1 MKYLITSAL
10 PYANGKLHIGHVAGA
25 YLPADIFVRF
35 LRLNHEDVIYICGTD
50 EHGTPISIQAD
61 AEGVEPKVIVD
72 RYHALIKEAFDGIN
86 IEFDNF
92 SGTSRPPHYKI
103 SQEFFLNLY
112 NNKNIHPKDTRQF
125 YCEHDQRFLADRYV
139 EGICPNCEAA
149 NARGDQCDACG
160 QIYDTTTLKE
170 PKCKICGNT
179 PVIKDTRHWFIHLD
193 GFTQRMKDWIS
204 QKDYWKENVRNFMLN
219 LLEQGLVERSIT
231 RDIKWGIPV
240 PLEEAK
246 DKVLYVWFDAPI
258 GYISS
263 TIEWAEKIGQPER
276 WKDYW
281 LDPETRLIHF
291 IGKDNII
298 FHALIWPAVLMGQG
312 VVEQDSSPAEQNDSQ
327 HRSAAQQYKYVLPY
341 DIPANEFMNLEGQ
354 KISTSRNWAIWVD
367 EFVKDFDGDYLRYY
381 LANNA
386 PESKDSDFSW
396 KDFQNKINNELN
408 NTLGNLAHR
417 VFAFS
422 RKQFNGKI
430 KPVELSDG
438 GKAVL
443 ADGIELCRQIRQGYI
458 DYQVRRNTKL
468 IMDLARLG
476 NKYFDESK
484 PWQTIKENQL
494 IAEETV
500 FVCTSLLRM
509 ITVVLYPIIPK
520 SMLKL
525 RTMLGLGE
533 IEHWNE
539 CFNALEEPITL
550 SDTEQLFTKIEDE
563 VIEQQLAKLYKSS
576 QEHSS
581 STETGKSTE
590 PIKPEITYEDFAKM
604 DIRIATVLEAEIVPN
619 TEKLLKLK
627 ISLGDSEREL
637 IAGIAQSYEP
647 QDIIGKEIVIL
658 ANLQPRKIRGV
669 MSEGMILCA
678 HNEGKLSILNPHR
691 ETPPGSVIS

>member
-1 MKYLITSAL
+1 MKYLVTSAL

-35 LRLNHEDVIYICGTD
+35 LKLNHEDVIYICGTD

-61 AEGVEPKVIVD
+61 AEGVHPQVIVD

-92 SGTSRPPHYKI
+92 SGTARPPHFGI
-103 SQEFFLNLY
+103 SQEFFLNLFK
-112 NNKNIHPKDTRQF
+112 NGNIHPKDTLQF
-125 YCEHDQRFLADRYV
+125 YCEYDKRFLADRYV
-139 EGICPNCEAA
+139 EGTCPNCDTPG
-149 NARGDQCDACG
+149 ARGDQCDACG

-179 PVIKDTRHWFIHLD
+179 PVIKSTRHWFLHLD
-193 GFTQRMKDWIS
+193 TFTQRMEDWIA

-263 TIEWAEKIGQPER
+263 TIEWAQKIGQPER

-281 LDPETRLIHF
+281 LNPDTQLIHF

-298 FHALIWPAVLMGQG
+298 FHALIWPAMLMGQ
-312 VVEQDSSPAEQNDSQ
+312 DK
-327 HRSAAQQYKYVLPY
+327 KYVLPH

-367 EFVKDFDGDYLRYY
+367 EFVKEFDGDYLRYY

-396 KDFQNKINNELN
+396 KDFQNKVNIELN

-422 RKQFNGKI
+422 KKQFNGI
-430 KPVELSDG
+430 VKPVELSEP

-443 ADGIELCRQIRQGYI
+443 KEADDICEQIKQGYRE
-458 DYQVRRNTKL
+458 YQVRRNTKL
-468 IMDLARLG
+468 IMDIARLG
-476 NKYFDESK
+476 NKYFDETK
-484 PWQTIKENQL
+484 PWQTIKDNH
-494 IAEETV
+494 IAAEETI
-500 FVCTSLLRM
+500 FVCTCLLRM
-509 ITVVLYPIIPK
+509 ITVVLFPIIPK

-525 RTMLGLGE
+525 RAMLGLKE
-533 IEHWNE
+533 IAHWNE
-539 CFNALEEPITL
+539 CLEVTKETLTLEET
-550 SDTEQLFTKIEDE
+550 SQLFTKIEDE
-563 VIEQQLAKLYKSS
+563 VIEKQLEELYKAGQDKVS
-576 QEHSS
+576 EHK
-581 STETGKSTE
+581 ETPATE
-590 PIKPEITYEDFAKM
+590 PFKNAISYDDFSKM
-604 DIRIATVLEAEIVPN
+604 DIRIARVLEAKAVPN
-619 TEKLLKLK
+619 TDKLVHLK
-627 ISLGDSEREL
+627 INLGDSEREL
-637 IAGIAQSYEP
+637 VAGVALSYKPEEL
-647 QDIIGKEIVIL
+647 IGKDVVIL
-658 ANLQPRKIRGV
+658 ANLQPRKIKGIV
-669 MSEGMILCA
+669 SNGMILCA
-678 HNEGKLSILNPHR
+678 HNGDKLSILLPER
-691 ETPPGSVIS
+691 DTPPGSTVS

>member
-61 AEGVEPKVIVD
+61 AEGVAPQVIVD
-72 RYHALIKEAFDGIN
+72 RYHTLIKEAFDGIN

-103 SQEFFLNLY
+103 SQEFFLNLF
-112 NNKNIHPKDTRQF
+112 NNKNIHPKDTLQF

-139 EGICPNCEAA
+139 EGICPKCDAPG
-149 NARGDQCDACG
+149 ARGDQCDACG

-170 PKCKICGNT
+170 PKCKICGNM
-179 PVIKDTRHWFIHLD
+179 PVIKNTRHWFLHLD
-193 GFTQRMKDWIS
+193 GFTQRMKDWIA

-219 LLEQGLVERSIT
+219 LLEQGLIERSIT

-240 PLEEAK
+240 PLEEAQ

-281 LDPETRLIHF
+281 LNPETKLIHF

-298 FHALIWPAVLMGQG
+298 FHALIWPAVLMGQNK
-312 VVEQDSSPAEQNDSQ
+312 AY
-327 HRSAAQQYKYVLPY
+327 ALPY

-367 EFVKDFDGDYLRYY
+367 EFVKEFDGDYLRYY

-422 RKQFNGKI
+422 NKHFAGTIR
-430 KPVELSDG
+430 PLELSESG
-438 GKAVL
+438 QCVIKEAQ
-443 ADGIELCRQIRQGYI
+443 ELCEQIKLGYQ

-468 IMDLARLG
+468 IMDIARIG
-476 NKYFDESK
+476 NKFFDESK
-484 PWQTIKENQL
+484 PWQSIKDNPAQ
-494 IAEETV
+494 AEETI
-500 FVCTSLLRM
+500 FICTSLLKM
-509 ITVVLYPIIPK
+509 ITVVLFPILPK

-525 RTMLGLGE
+525 RSMLGLGE
-533 IEHWNE
+533 IAHWDE
-539 CFNALEEPITL
+539 CKEPIKETL
-550 SDTEQLFTKIEDE
+550 TLIETSQLFTKIEDE
-563 VIEQQLAKLYKSS
+563 AIEQQLSKLFKAGQAQAKIVE
-576 QEHSS
+576 EHKNVPS
-581 STETGKSTE
+581 
-590 PIKPEITYEDFAKM
+590 IKPEITYDDFAKM
-604 DIRIATVLEAEIVPN
+604 DIRIALVLEAEALPN
-619 TEKLLKLK
+619 ADKLLKLK
-627 ISLGDSEREL
+627 IDLGDSTREL
-637 IAGIAQSYEP
+637 VAGVALSYKPEEL
-647 QDIIGKEIVIL
+647 IGKKVTIL

-669 MSEGMILCA
+669 VSNGMILCA
-678 HNEGKLSILNPHR
+678 QSADGLSILIPER
-691 ETPPGSVIS
+691 DTPPGSVVS